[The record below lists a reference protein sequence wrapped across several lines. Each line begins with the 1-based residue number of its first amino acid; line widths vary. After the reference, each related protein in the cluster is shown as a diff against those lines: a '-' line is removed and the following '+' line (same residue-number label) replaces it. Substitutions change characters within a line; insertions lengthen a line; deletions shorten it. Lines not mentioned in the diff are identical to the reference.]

1 MNAVQPIKDP
11 AVVDAIRNYLKN
23 TSERNYIFF
32 SLGIFSGLRVS
43 DLLSLKVS
51 AVRDQIYIEL
61 LEQKTANTRKR
72 KKKKKFIIHPSLLPD
87 LSRYIEGME
96 DDEYLFPSRQRKRT
110 GKGGE
115 PFDRSTAY
123 KMLKDVAKRYGLK
136 DIGTHTMRKTWGY
149 RLYKDDPE
157 NLALLM
163 DMFGHSETSTTLRYL
178 GLTQE
183 AMDDAIKR
191 LSYA

>member
-23 TSERNYIFF
+23 TNERNYIFF
-32 SLGIFSGLRVS
+32 SLGVYSGLRVS

-51 AVRDQIYIEL
+51 AVRDQFYIEL

-123 KMLKDVAKRYGLK
+123 KMLKDVAKRFGLK

-163 DMFGHSETSTTLRYL
+163 DMFGHSETSITLRYL

-183 AMDDAIKR
+183 AMDEAIKR
-191 LSYA
+191 LSYT